1 MSFDMMADQLNFSD
15 NSMDDPDP
23 AALAPPGDEDLLRT
37 SPPGELG
44 GAQAAPS
51 VPPPGGAQGG
61 AGSSTGRRTPIH
73 LMPQDELKRVE
84 LDGKRII
91 RLMQA

>member
-51 VPPPGGAQGG
+51 GPPQMEHKEGLVALQGG
-61 AGSSTGRRTPIH
+61 GHRST
-73 LMPQDELKRVE
+73 
-84 LDGKRII
+84 
-91 RLMQA
+91 